1 MRIILLGPP
10 GSGKG
15 TQGTLIEKKYG
26 FPKISTGDMLRSEVR
41 EGTQLGK
48 EAEARMNRGELVDD
62 NIVVGMIKKRIFKP
76 EYQRGYIMDGF
87 PRNIVQAQ
95 RLEEIDPD
103 RREMA
108 IEIHLSD
115 QAVLDRL
122 SARRTCPDCETIYNL
137 KNKPPK
143 KELTCDVC
151 ERSLVLRDDDKPE
164 VIKDRIRVYHEQT
177 EILIDYYSKKKV
189 YFRIDGGGTVEAVF
203 NNISS
208 LLDREL
214 AKSQEAEITK

>member
-15 TQGTLIEKKYG
+15 TQGNLIEKKYG
-26 FPKISTGDMLRSEVR
+26 LPKISTGDLLRSEVR
-41 EGTQLGK
+41 ERTQLGK
-48 EAEARMNRGELVDD
+48 EAETRMNRGELVDD
-62 NIVVGMIKKRIFKP
+62 DIVVGMIKNRICKP

-95 RLEEIDPD
+95 RLEEIDPE

-108 IEIHLSD
+108 IEIFLSD

-122 SARRTCPDCETIYNL
+122 SARRTCPGCETIYNL

-143 KELTCDVC
+143 KELICDAC
-151 ERSLVLRDDDKPE
+151 EKRLVLRDDDKPE
-164 VIKDRIRVYHEQT
+164 VIKDRMRVYHEQT
-177 EILIDYYSKKKV
+177 EILIDYYSRKKI
-189 YFRIDGGGTVEAVF
+189 YFKIEGDGTIETVF
-203 NNISS
+203 DKISS

-214 AKSQEAEITK
+214 ARSQELEITK

>member
-1 MRIILLGPP
+1 MLGPP

-15 TQGTLIEKKYG
+15 TQGNLIEKKYG
-26 FPKISTGDMLRSEVR
+26 LPKISTGDLLRSEVR

-62 NIVVGMIKKRIFKP
+62 DIVVGMIKSRICKP

-103 RREMA
+103 RKEMA

-115 QAVLDRL
+115 LAVLDRL
-122 SARRTCPDCETIYNL
+122 SARRTCSGCEMIYNL

-143 KELTCDVC
+143 KEGICDAC
-151 ERSLVLRDDDKPE
+151 EKRLVLRDDDKPE
-164 VIKDRIRVYHEQT
+164 AIKDRMKVYHEQT
-177 EILIDYYSKKKV
+177 EVLIDYYSRKKV
-189 YFRIDGGGTVEAVF
+189 YFKIEGYGTIETIF
-203 NNISS
+203 DNISS

-214 AKSQEAEITK
+214 ARSQEVEITK

>member
-15 TQGTLIEKKYG
+15 TQGDLIEKKYG
-26 FPKISTGDMLRSEVR
+26 LPKISTGDLLRSEVR

-48 EAEARMNRGELVDD
+48 KAEARMNRGELVDD
-62 NIVVGMIKKRIFKP
+62 DIVIGMIKERISKS

-103 RREMA
+103 RREIA
-108 IEIHLSD
+108 VEIHLSD

-122 SARRTCPDCETIYNL
+122 SARRACPGCGRIYNL
-137 KNKPPK
+137 KNKPPN
-143 KELTCDVC
+143 KELVCDTC
-151 ERSLVLRDDDKPE
+151 EKRLFLRNDDKPE
-164 VIKDRIRVYHEQT
+164 VIKDRLKVYHEQT
-177 EILIDYYSKKKV
+177 EILIDYYSEKKA
-189 YFRIDGGGTVEAVF
+189 YFKIEGDETIETVF
-203 NNISS
+203 KNISS

-214 AKSQEAEITK
+214 ARSQEVGIPK

>member
-15 TQGTLIEKKYG
+15 TQGNLIEKKYG
-26 FPKISTGDMLRSEVR
+26 LPKISTGDLLRSEVR

-48 EAEARMNRGELVDD
+48 EAESRMNRGELVDD
-62 NIVVGMIKKRIFKP
+62 DIIVGMIKNRIYKP

-95 RLEEIDPD
+95 RLEEIDPE

-108 IEIHLSD
+108 IEIFLSD

-122 SARRTCPDCETIYNL
+122 STRRTCPGCETIYNL
-137 KNKPPK
+137 KIKPPK
-143 KELTCDVC
+143 KELICDAC
-151 ERSLVLRDDDKPE
+151 EKRLVLRDDDKPE
-164 VIKDRIRVYHEQT
+164 VIKDRMRVYHEQT
-177 EILIDYYSKKKV
+177 EILIDYYSRKKV
-189 YFRIDGGGTVEAVF
+189 YFKIEGDGIIETVF
-203 NNISS
+203 DRISS

-214 AKSQEAEITK
+214 ARSQEVEITK

>member
-15 TQGTLIEKKYG
+15 TQGDLIEKKYG
-26 FPKISTGDMLRSEVR
+26 LPKISTGDLLRNEVR
-41 EGTQLGK
+41 KGTQLGK

-62 NIVVGMIKKRIFKP
+62 DIVVGMIKNRISKP
-76 EYQRGYIMDGF
+76 KCQRGYIMDGF

-108 IEIHLSD
+108 IEIYLSD
-115 QAVLDRL
+115 QAVIERL
-122 SARRTCPDCETIYNL
+122 NARRICPGCETIYNL
-137 KNKPPK
+137 KNNPPK
-143 KELTCDVC
+143 KELICDVC
-151 ERSLVLRDDDKPE
+151 KKRLVLRDDDEPE
-164 VIKDRIRVYHEQT
+164 VIKDRMKVYHEQT
-177 EILIDYYSKKKV
+177 EILIDYYSRKKV
-189 YFRIDGGGTVEAVF
+189 YFKIEGEGTIETVF
-203 NNISS
+203 DNISS

-214 AKSQEAEITK
+214 AGSHEVGITK

>member
-15 TQGTLIEKKYG
+15 TQGNLIEKKYG
-26 FPKISTGDMLRSEVR
+26 LPKISTGDLLRSEVR

-48 EAEARMNRGELVDD
+48 EAETRMNRGELVDD
-62 NIVVGMIKKRIFKP
+62 DIVVGMIKNRICKP

-95 RLEEIDPD
+95 RLEEIDPE
-103 RREMA
+103 RREIA
-108 IEIHLSD
+108 IEIFLSD

-122 SARRTCPDCETIYNL
+122 SSRRTCPGCEMIYNL

-143 KELTCDVC
+143 KELICDAC
-151 ERSLVLRDDDKPE
+151 EKRLVLRDDDKPE
-164 VIKDRIRVYHEQT
+164 VIKDRMRVYHEQT
-177 EILIDYYSKKKV
+177 EILIDYYSRKKV
-189 YFRIDGGGTVEAVF
+189 YFKIEGDGTIETVF
-203 NNISS
+203 DKISS

-214 AKSQEAEITK
+214 ARSQELEITK

>member
-15 TQGTLIEKKYG
+15 TQGNLIEKKYG
-26 FPKISTGDMLRSEVR
+26 LPKISTGDLLRSEVR
-41 EGTQLGK
+41 EGTPGGK
-48 EAEARMNRGELVDD
+48 EAEAKMNRGELVDD
-62 NIVVGMIKKRIFKP
+62 DIVVRMIKDRISKP

-122 SARRTCPDCETIYNL
+122 SARRTCPGCETIYNL

-143 KELTCDVC
+143 KELICDIC
-151 ERSLVLRDDDKPE
+151 EKRLVLRDDDKPE
-164 VIKDRIRVYHEQT
+164 VIKDRLRVYHEQT
-177 EILIDYYSKKKV
+177 EILVDYYSRKKV
-189 YFRIDGGGTVEAVF
+189 YFKIEGSGTVDSVF
-203 NNISS
+203 DNISS

-214 AKSQEAEITK
+214 GRFQETGITK

>member
-15 TQGTLIEKKYG
+15 TQGSLIEKKYG
-26 FPKISTGDMLRSEVR
+26 LPKISTGDLLRSEVQ

-62 NIVVGMIKKRIFKP
+62 DIVVRMIKSRISKP

-95 RLEEIDPD
+95 RLEEIDPN
-103 RREMA
+103 RKEIA

-122 SARRTCPDCETIYNL
+122 SARRTCPGCGKIYHL

-143 KELTCDVC
+143 KGLICDDC
-151 ERSLVLRDDDKPE
+151 EKKLVLRDDDKPE
-164 VIKDRIRVYHEQT
+164 VIKERMKVYREQT
-177 EILIDYYSKKKV
+177 EILIDYYSKRKI
-189 YFRIDGGGTVEAVF
+189 YFKIEGEGTIENVF
-203 NNISS
+203 DNISS

-214 AKSQEAEITK
+214 ARSQEVGILK

>member
-15 TQGTLIEKKYG
+15 TQGNLIEKKYG
-26 FPKISTGDMLRSEVR
+26 LPKISTGDLLRSEVR

-48 EAEARMNRGELVDD
+48 EAETRMNRGELVDD
-62 NIVVGMIKKRIFKP
+62 DIVVGMIKNRIYKP
-76 EYQRGYIMDGF
+76 EYKRGYIMDGF

-95 RLEEIDPD
+95 RLEEIDPE

-108 IEIHLSD
+108 IEIFLSD

-122 SARRTCPDCETIYNL
+122 STRRTCPVCETIYNL

-143 KELTCDVC
+143 KELICDVC
-151 ERSLVLRDDDKPE
+151 EKRLVLRDDDKPE
-164 VIKDRIRVYHEQT
+164 VIKDRMRVYHEQT
-177 EILIDYYSKKKV
+177 EILIDYYSRKKV
-189 YFRIDGGGTVEAVF
+189 YFKIEGDRTIEAVF
-203 NNISS
+203 DNISS

-214 AKSQEAEITK
+214 ARSQEVEITK

>member
-15 TQGTLIEKKYG
+15 TQGNLIEKKYG
-26 FPKISTGDMLRSEVR
+26 LPKISTGDLLRSEVR

-48 EAEARMNRGELVDD
+48 EAEARMNKGELVDD
-62 NIVVGMIKKRIFKP
+62 DIVVGMIKNRISKP

-87 PRNIVQAQ
+87 PRNVVQAQ

-143 KELTCDVC
+143 KELICDVC
-151 ERSLVLRDDDKPE
+151 EKRLVLRDDDKPE
-164 VIKDRIRVYHEQT
+164 VIKDRLRVYHEQT
-177 EILIDYYSKKKV
+177 EILIDYYSRKKV
-189 YFRIDGGGTVEAVF
+189 YFKIEGDGSVETVF
-203 NNISS
+203 DNISS

-214 AKSQEAEITK
+214 ARSQEVGIPK

>member
-15 TQGTLIEKKYG
+15 TQGNLIEKKYG
-26 FPKISTGDMLRSEVR
+26 LPKISTGDLLRSEVR

-48 EAEARMNRGELVDD
+48 EAETRMNRGELVDD
-62 NIVVGMIKKRIFKP
+62 DIVVGMIKNRIYKP
-76 EYQRGYIMDGF
+76 EYKRGYIMDGF

-95 RLEEIDPD
+95 RLEEIDPE

-108 IEIHLSD
+108 IEIFLSD

-122 SARRTCPDCETIYNL
+122 STRRTCPVCETIYNL

-143 KELTCDVC
+143 KELICDAC
-151 ERSLVLRDDDKPE
+151 EKRLVLRDDDKPE
-164 VIKDRIRVYHEQT
+164 VIKDRMRVYHEQT
-177 EILIDYYSKKKV
+177 EILIDYYSRKKV
-189 YFRIDGGGTVEAVF
+189 YFKIDGDGAIETVF
-203 NNISS
+203 KKISS
-208 LLDREL
+208 LLDREF
-214 AKSQEAEITK
+214 ARSQEVEITK

>member
-15 TQGTLIEKKYG
+15 TQGNLIEKKYG
-26 FPKISTGDMLRSEVR
+26 LPKISTGDLLRSEVR

-48 EAEARMNRGELVDD
+48 KAEARMNRGELVDD
-62 NIVVGMIKKRIFKP
+62 DIVIGMIKDRISKS

-103 RREMA
+103 RREIA
-108 IEIHLSD
+108 VEIHLSD

-122 SARRTCPDCETIYNL
+122 SARRACPDCGRIYNL

-143 KELTCDVC
+143 KELICDAC
-151 ERSLVLRDDDKPE
+151 EKRLFLRDDDKPE
-164 VIKDRIRVYHEQT
+164 VIKDRLKVYHEQT
-177 EILIDYYSKKKV
+177 EILIDYYSEKNA
-189 YFRIDGGGTVEAVF
+189 YFKIEGGESIETVF
-203 NNISS
+203 KNISS

-214 AKSQEAEITK
+214 ARSQEVGIPK

>member
-15 TQGTLIEKKYG
+15 TQGNLIEKKYG
-26 FPKISTGDMLRSEVR
+26 LPKISTGDLLRSEVR

-48 EAEARMNRGELVDD
+48 EAETRMNRGELVDD
-62 NIVVGMIKKRIFKP
+62 DIIVGMIKNRIYKP

-95 RLEEIDPD
+95 RLEEIDPE

-108 IEIHLSD
+108 IEIFLSD
-115 QAVLDRL
+115 QAILDRL
-122 SARRTCPDCETIYNL
+122 STRRICPGCETIYNL

-143 KELTCDVC
+143 KELICDVC
-151 ERSLVLRDDDKPE
+151 EKRLVLRDDDKPE
-164 VIKDRIRVYHEQT
+164 VIKDRMRVYHEQT
-177 EILIDYYSKKKV
+177 EILIDYYSRRKV
-189 YFRIDGGGTVEAVF
+189 YFKIEGDGTIETVF
-203 NNISS
+203 DKISS

-214 AKSQEAEITK
+214 ARSQEVETTK

>member
-15 TQGTLIEKKYG
+15 TQGNLIEKKYG
-26 FPKISTGDMLRSEVR
+26 LPKISTGDLLRSEVR

-48 EAEARMNRGELVDD
+48 EAETRMNRGELVDD
-62 NIVVGMIKKRIFKP
+62 DIVVGMIKNRIYKP
-76 EYQRGYIMDGF
+76 EYKRGYIMDGF

-95 RLEEIDPD
+95 RLEEIDPE

-108 IEIHLSD
+108 IEIFLSD

-122 SARRTCPDCETIYNL
+122 STRRTCPVCETIYNL

-143 KELTCDVC
+143 KELICDAC
-151 ERSLVLRDDDKPE
+151 EKRLVLRDDDKPE
-164 VIKDRIRVYHEQT
+164 VIKDRMRVYHEQT
-177 EILIDYYSKKKV
+177 EILIDYYSRKKV
-189 YFRIDGGGTVEAVF
+189 YFKIDGDGTIETVF
-203 NNISS
+203 EKISS
-208 LLDREL
+208 LLDREF
-214 AKSQEAEITK
+214 ARSQEVEITK

>member
-15 TQGTLIEKKYG
+15 TQGNLIEKKYG
-26 FPKISTGDMLRSEVR
+26 LPKISTGDLLRSEVR

-62 NIVVGMIKKRIFKP
+62 DIVVEMIKSRICKP

-87 PRNIVQAQ
+87 PRNIIQAQ

-103 RREMA
+103 RKEMA

-115 QAVLDRL
+115 LAVLDRL
-122 SARRTCPDCETIYNL
+122 SARRTCSSCETIYNL

-143 KELTCDVC
+143 KELICDAC
-151 ERSLVLRDDDKPE
+151 EKRLVLRDDDKPE
-164 VIKDRIRVYHEQT
+164 AIKNRVKVYHEQT
-177 EILIDYYSKKKV
+177 EVLIDYYSKKKV
-189 YFRIDGGGTVEAVF
+189 YFKIEGDGIIETIF
-203 NNISS
+203 DNISS

-214 AKSQEAEITK
+214 ARSQEVEITK

>member
-1 MRIILLGPP
+1 MRVILLGPP

-15 TQGTLIEKKYG
+15 TQGNLIEKKYG
-26 FPKISTGDMLRSEVR
+26 LPKISTGDLLRSEVR

-48 EAEARMNRGELVDD
+48 EAEARMKRGELVDD
-62 NIVVGMIKKRIFKP
+62 DIVVRMIKSRISRP

-95 RLEEIDPD
+95 KLEEIDPN
-103 RREMA
+103 RKEIA

-122 SARRTCPDCETIYNL
+122 SARRTCPGCGKIYHL

-143 KELTCDVC
+143 KELICDAC
-151 ERSLVLRDDDKPE
+151 EERLVLRDDDKPE
-164 VIKDRIRVYHEQT
+164 VIKERMKVYREQT
-177 EILIDYYSKKKV
+177 EILIDYYSKRKI
-189 YFRIDGGGTVEAVF
+189 YFKIEGEGTIENVF
-203 NNISS
+203 DNISS
-208 LLDREL
+208 LLDREM
-214 AKSQEAEITK
+214 ARSQEVEITK

>member
-15 TQGTLIEKKYG
+15 TQGTLIENKYG
-26 FPKISTGDMLRSEVR
+26 LPKISTGDLLRSEVR

-48 EAEARMNRGELVDD
+48 EAEARMKKGDLVDD
-62 NIVVGMIKKRIFKP
+62 DIVVGMIKSRISKP
-76 EYQRGYIMDGF
+76 EYQRGYVMDGF

-103 RREMA
+103 RKEMA

-122 SARRTCPDCETIYNL
+122 SARRTCPECETIYNL

-143 KELTCDVC
+143 KDLICDVC
-151 ERSLVLRDDDKPE
+151 EKRLVLRADDKPE
-164 VIKDRIRVYHEQT
+164 VIKDRLRVYHEQT
-177 EILIDYYSKKKV
+177 EILIDYYSRKKV
-189 YFRIDGGGTVEAVF
+189 YFKIEGDESVETVF
-203 NNISS
+203 DNISS

-214 AKSQEAEITK
+214 ARSQEVGIPK

>member
-15 TQGTLIEKKYG
+15 TQGNLIEKKYG
-26 FPKISTGDMLRSEVR
+26 LPKISTGDLLRSEVR

-48 EAEARMNRGELVDD
+48 EAETRMNRGELVDD
-62 NIVVGMIKKRIFKP
+62 DIVVGMIKNRIYKP
-76 EYQRGYIMDGF
+76 EYKRGYIMDGF

-95 RLEEIDPD
+95 RLEEIDPE

-108 IEIHLSD
+108 IEIFLSD

-122 SARRTCPDCETIYNL
+122 SARRTCPGCETIYNL
-137 KNKPPK
+137 NDKPPK
-143 KELTCDVC
+143 KELICDAC
-151 ERSLVLRDDDKPE
+151 EKRLVLRDDDKPE
-164 VIKDRIRVYHEQT
+164 VIKDRMRVYHEQT
-177 EILIDYYSKKKV
+177 EILIDYYSRKKV
-189 YFRIDGGGTVEAVF
+189 YFKIEGDRTIEAVF
-203 NNISS
+203 DNISS

-214 AKSQEAEITK
+214 ARSQEVEITK

>member
-15 TQGTLIEKKYG
+15 TQGNLIEKKYG
-26 FPKISTGDMLRSEVR
+26 LPKISTGDLLRSEVR

-48 EAEARMNRGELVDD
+48 EAEARMNKGELVDD
-62 NIVVGMIKKRIFKP
+62 DIVVGMIKNRISKP

-87 PRNIVQAQ
+87 PRNVVQAQ

-137 KNKPPK
+137 KNMPPK
-143 KELTCDVC
+143 KELICDVC
-151 ERSLVLRDDDKPE
+151 EKRLVLRDDDKPE
-164 VIKDRIRVYHEQT
+164 VIKDRLRVYHEQT
-177 EILIDYYSKKKV
+177 EILIDYYSRKKV
-189 YFRIDGGGTVEAVF
+189 YFKIEGDGSVETVF
-203 NNISS
+203 DNISS

-214 AKSQEAEITK
+214 ARSQEVGIPK

>member
-15 TQGTLIEKKYG
+15 TQGNLIEKKYG
-26 FPKISTGDMLRSEVR
+26 LPKISTGDLLRSEVR
-41 EGTQLGK
+41 EGTQLGR

-62 NIVVGMIKKRIFKP
+62 DIVVGMIQNRISKP

-95 RLEEIDPD
+95 RLEEIDPE
-103 RREMA
+103 RKEIA
-108 IEIHLSD
+108 IEIYLSD
-115 QAVLDRL
+115 QAIFDRL
-122 SARRTCPDCETIYNL
+122 SARRTCPVCETIYNL

-143 KELTCDVC
+143 KEPICDAC
-151 ERSLVLRDDDKPE
+151 GEKLILRDDDKPE
-164 VIKDRIRVYHEQT
+164 VIKDRMKVYHEQT

-189 YFRIDGGGTVEAVF
+189 YFKIEGEGTVETVF
-203 NNISS
+203 DNISS

-214 AKSQEAEITK
+214 AKSQEVGITK

>member
-1 MRIILLGPP
+1 MRIILLGPQ

-15 TQGTLIEKKYG
+15 TQGNLIEKKYG
-26 FPKISTGDMLRSEVR
+26 LPKISTGDLLRTEVR
-41 EGTQLGK
+41 ERTQLGK

-62 NIVVGMIKKRIFKP
+62 DIVVGMIKNRISKT

-103 RREMA
+103 RKEMA

-115 QAVLDRL
+115 KAVLDRL
-122 SARRTCPDCETIYNL
+122 NARRTCPGCGRIYNL
-137 KNKPPK
+137 KIKPPK
-143 KELTCDVC
+143 RELICDTC
-151 ERSLVLRDDDKPE
+151 EKRLFLRDDDKPE
-164 VIKDRIRVYHEQT
+164 VIKDRLKVYHEQT
-177 EILIDYYSKKKV
+177 KILIDYYSEKKV
-189 YFRIDGGGTVEAVF
+189 YFKIEGDETIETVF
-203 NNISS
+203 KNISS

-214 AKSQEAEITK
+214 ARSQEVGIPK

>member
-15 TQGTLIEKKYG
+15 TQGNLIEKKYG
-26 FPKISTGDMLRSEVR
+26 LPKISTGDLLRSEVR

-48 EAEARMNRGELVDD
+48 EAETRMNRGELVDD
-62 NIVVGMIKKRIFKP
+62 DIVVGMIKNRIYKP
-76 EYQRGYIMDGF
+76 EYKRGYIMDGF

-95 RLEEIDPD
+95 RLEEIDPE

-108 IEIHLSD
+108 IEIFLSD

-122 SARRTCPDCETIYNL
+122 SARRTCPGCETIYNL
-137 KNKPPK
+137 NDKPPK
-143 KELTCDVC
+143 KELICDAC
-151 ERSLVLRDDDKPE
+151 EKRLVLRDDDKPE
-164 VIKDRIRVYHEQT
+164 VIKDRMRVYHEQT
-177 EILIDYYSKKKV
+177 EILIDYYSRKKV
-189 YFRIDGGGTVEAVF
+189 YFKIDGDGIIETVFEK
-203 NNISS
+203 ISS

-214 AKSQEAEITK
+214 ARSQEVEITK

>member
-15 TQGTLIEKKYG
+15 TQGNLIEKKYG
-26 FPKISTGDMLRSEVR
+26 LPKISTGDLLRSEVR

-48 EAEARMNRGELVDD
+48 EAESRMNRGELVDD
-62 NIVVGMIKKRIFKP
+62 DIIVGMIKNRIYKP

-95 RLEEIDPD
+95 RLEEIDPE

-108 IEIHLSD
+108 IEIFLSD

-122 SARRTCPDCETIYNL
+122 SARRICPGCETIYNL

-143 KELTCDVC
+143 KELICDAC
-151 ERSLVLRDDDKPE
+151 EKRLVLRDDDKPE
-164 VIKDRIRVYHEQT
+164 VIKDRMRVYHEQT
-177 EILIDYYSKKKV
+177 EILIDYYSRKKV
-189 YFRIDGGGTVEAVF
+189 YFKIEGGGTIETVF
-203 NNISS
+203 DKISS

-214 AKSQEAEITK
+214 ARSQEVEITK

>member
-15 TQGTLIEKKYG
+15 TQGNLIEKKYG
-26 FPKISTGDMLRSEVR
+26 LPKISTGDLLRNEVR
-41 EGTQLGK
+41 ERTQLGK

-62 NIVVGMIKKRIFKP
+62 DIVVGMIKNRISKP

-103 RREMA
+103 RKEMA

-122 SARRTCPDCETIYNL
+122 SSRRTCPGCGRIYNL
-137 KNKPPK
+137 KIKPPK
-143 KELTCDVC
+143 RELICDTC
-151 ERSLVLRDDDKPE
+151 EKRLFLRDDDKPE
-164 VIKDRIRVYHEQT
+164 VIKDRLKVYHEQT
-177 EILIDYYSKKKV
+177 KILIDYYSEKKV
-189 YFRIDGGGTVEAVF
+189 YFKIEGDETIEAVF
-203 NNISS
+203 KNISS

-214 AKSQEAEITK
+214 ARSQEVGIPK